1 VTFGLADQDG
11 VIADT
16 APAPTLDFAVS
27 FNGQQVGAPITSA
40 SHQEGLPKPYFPLEF
55 TPSAAGIYTVSTT
68 VNGTPVQAPIQIPAS
83 TAVVGPGQKMIPVD
97 TPTASDQRGVELL
110 CTRSPQC
117 PLHDVTLTQALAGG
131 TPVAF
136 IVATPQFCQ
145 TAICGPVLDVL
156 LSQVDQFPQV
166 KMLHSEVYP
175 SEAAAQPPNQQLTE
189 AVKAYKL
196 SFEPVVYLAK
206 ADGTITKRLDTV
218 FDAVELHDALGLL
231 TG

>member
-1 VTFGLADQDG
+1 LADQDG
-11 VIADT
+11 VIADA

-27 FNGQQVGAPITSA
+27 FNDQPVGAAITSA
-40 SHQEGLPKPYFPLEF
+40 SHSEGLPKPYFPLEF
-55 TPSAAGIYTVSTT
+55 TPPSAGVYTVSTT
-68 VNGTPVQAPIQIPAS
+68 VNGTPLQTPIQIPAS

-97 TPTASDQRGVELL
+97 TPTTADLRGVELL
-110 CTRSPQC
+110 CTRNPPC
-117 PLHDVTLTQALAGG
+117 PLHDITLREALAGG

-156 LSQVDQFPQV
+156 LSQVDKFPQV

-175 SEAAAQPPNQQLTE
+175 SEAAAQPPNQQLTD
-189 AVKAYKL
+189 AVNAYKL
-196 SFEPVVYLAK
+196 TFEPVVYLAQ
-206 ADGTITKRLDTV
+206 ADGTIMKRLDTV
-218 FDAVELHDALGLL
+218 FDAVELHDALGQL